1 MKKVFAALIISLL
14 AFWPIVTDAVERS
27 GTGEQSPEQRQL
39 LTKNQIQLAQER
51 LKAEGFDP
59 GPVNGVLNGQT
70 EAAIREYQQ
79 KQGIPTSGA
88 LDEATLRELQ
98 LLTPP
103 SGGAG
108 GR

>member
-14 AFWPIVTDAVERS
+14 ALWPIVADAVERS

-39 LTKNQIQLAQER
+39 LTKDQIQLAQER

-59 GPVNGVLNGQT
+59 GPVNGVLNTQT

-79 KQGIPTSGA
+79 KQGIPPSGA

-98 LLTPP
+98 LLIPP
-103 SGGAG
+103 GGTG

>member
-39 LTKNQIQLAQER
+39 LTKDQIQLAQER

-59 GPVNGVLNGQT
+59 GPVNGVLNAQT

-103 SGGAG
+103 GGAG

>member
-1 MKKVFAALIISLL
+1 MKKLFAALIIGLL
-14 AFWPIVTDAVERS
+14 GLCPVVVDAGESSPV
-27 GTGEQSPEQRQL
+27 GEQSPEQRQL
-39 LTKNQIQLAQER
+39 LTKNQVQLAQER

-59 GPVNGVLNGQT
+59 GPVNGVLNAQT
-70 EAAIREYQQ
+70 EAAIRGYQQ

-103 SGGAG
+103 AGGAG

>member
-1 MKKVFAALIISLL
+1 MKKVFAALIIGLL
-14 AFWPIVTDAVERS
+14 ALWPIVTDAVERS
-27 GTGEQSPEQRQL
+27 GTGQQSPEQRQL
-39 LTKNQIQLAQER
+39 LTKDQIQLAQER

-59 GPVNGVLNGQT
+59 GPVNGVLNAQT

-103 SGGAG
+103 GGTG